1 MRGDISPTRRL
12 AGHVF
17 SLNEVVDVVWTP
29 GKGVG
34 DDFILTTILPLY
46 TKLVLSIVHLNN
58 RDRLKPVM

>member
-1 MRGDISPTRRL
+1 MQGDVSPTRRL
-12 AGHVF
+12 AGHVS
-17 SLNEVVDVVWTP
+17 SLNEVVDAVWTP

-58 RDRLKPVM
+58 RL